1 MEASEKKA
9 VPETTSPPNPDKRP
23 ESVISGE
30 GKLTQPEVREMK
42 QDCPPDKSEEAACSW
57 DDVKTILVTL
67 AFISKQLQ
75 KKEDCELSSEDLDN
89 VAGGFAITLTVTTVL
104 AIVGGASAT
113 GAAIGGAI
121 WYWKHRKCQPE

>member
-1 MEASEKKA
+1 MNTVVSEKVLA
-9 VPETTSPPNPDKRP
+9 VLAQEQFYDKNRDLSEQDQIIVAIKEMVPD
-23 ESVISGE
+23 V
-30 GKLTQPEVREMK
+30 T
-42 QDCPPDKSEEAACSW
+42 EEEI
-57 DDVKTILVTL
+57 DDTL

-104 AIVGGASAT
+104 AIIGGASAT